1 MARTYYETAFRYEGK
16 HDEGKTLR
24 WDSRGVLVRNSD
36 IAVFL
41 GFSVPP
47 AAVRLPEPL
56 SAAPR
61 GFRFPRFF
69 LGARAVYPLPL
80 YASAGDER
88 RRNRGVFGHVV

>member
-47 AAVRLPEPL
+47 AVQPL
-56 SAAPR
+56 K
-61 GFRFPRFF
+61 
-69 LGARAVYPLPL
+69 
-80 YASAGDER
+80 
-88 RRNRGVFGHVV
+88 